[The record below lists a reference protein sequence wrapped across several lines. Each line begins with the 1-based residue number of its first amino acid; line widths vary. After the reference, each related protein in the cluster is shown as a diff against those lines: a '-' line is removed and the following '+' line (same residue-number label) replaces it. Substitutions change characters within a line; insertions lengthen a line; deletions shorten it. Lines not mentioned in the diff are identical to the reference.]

1 MTTSVPVDVPSGDC
15 SLSNLERFGR
25 VSADEG
31 ISMLLGKTYLELFP
45 EGCLCAV
52 RGKDYVILTCCL
64 LTRLQSFVM
73 FLGSLNSCA
82 QKVEEPLTCSAH
94 VN

>member
-31 ISMLLGKTYLELFP
+31 ISMLLGKTYLAVVSRGLPVCCRREGLCYPYLLSVDPITKFRDVLGKLEFLCP
-45 EGCLCAV
+45 E
-52 RGKDYVILTCCL
+52 
-64 LTRLQSFVM
+64 S
-73 FLGSLNSCA
+73 
-82 QKVEEPLTCSAH
+82 
-94 VN
+94 